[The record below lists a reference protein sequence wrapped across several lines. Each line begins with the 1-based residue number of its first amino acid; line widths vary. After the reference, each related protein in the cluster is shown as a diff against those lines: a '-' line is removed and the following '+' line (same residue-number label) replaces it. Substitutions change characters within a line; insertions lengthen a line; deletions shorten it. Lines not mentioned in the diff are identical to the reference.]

1 MSTVKPL
8 KASKTKGEENGVCIN
23 VLSQKFEQAAPNL
36 AWICDF
42 TYIRVGSVFYYLCAI
57 MNLFAR
63 KIIAY
68 KISRHLDTKLA
79 LDTLDAAVAVRG
91 CSNGIIFH
99 TDRGCQFTSLRF
111 RKHLEMLGM
120 VQSFSKK
127 GHPYDNAVMECFFK
141 FLKRGETNRRSYASL
156 DALEHSLFAYINGFY
171 NSLRPHSS
179 NGGLSPNERERSFC
193 LS

>member
-1 MSTVKPL
+1 M
-8 KASKTKGEENGVCIN
+8 
-23 VLSQKFEQAAPNL
+23 
-36 AWICDF
+36 D
-42 TYIRVGSVFYYLCAI
+42 
-57 MNLFAR
+57 LFAR

-68 KISRHLDTKLA
+68 KISRHIDTKLA

-141 FLKRGETNRRSYASL
+141 FLRQHRIMRPKKYAM
-156 DALEHSLFAYINGFY
+156 YPNG
-171 NSLRPHSS
+171 
-179 NGGLSPNERERSFC
+179 
-193 LS
+193 